1 MIKILGEQYYIDINQ
16 VQETI
21 TIPNLTTGDT
31 EQNVSIVKFELIKT
45 MIDVLMT
52 ESEEI
57 DENLGVKGINGL
69 SMPFKLAFNTLL
81 VHGILKTL

>member
-1 MIKILGEQYYIDINQ
+1 MIKVLGEQYYIDINK
-16 VQETI
+16 VQDII
-21 TIPNLTTGDT
+21 TIPNTTTGDT

-57 DENLGVKGINGL
+57 DENLGVRGSNNL
-69 SMPFKLAFNTLL
+69 TMPFKLAFNTLL
-81 VHGILKTL
+81 VHGIIKTL

>member
-1 MIKILGEQYYIDINQ
+1 MIKILGEQYYIDINK
-16 VQETI
+16 VQDAI
-21 TIPNLTTGDT
+21 TIPNSTTGDT

-57 DENLGVKGINGL
+57 DENLGVKGSNNL
-69 SMPFKLAFNTLL
+69 TMPFKLAFNTLL

>member
-1 MIKILGEQYYIDINQ
+1 MIKVLGEQYYIDINK
-16 VQETI
+16 VQDI
-21 TIPNLTTGDT
+21 ISIPNTTTGDT

-57 DENLGVKGINGL
+57 DENLGVKGINNL
-69 SMPFKLAFNTLL
+69 TMPFKLAFNTLL
-81 VHGILKTL
+81 VHGIIKTL

>member
-1 MIKILGEQYYIDINQ
+1 MIKVLGEQYYIDINK
-16 VQETI
+16 VQDII
-21 TIPNLTTGDT
+21 TIPNTTTGDT

-57 DENLGVKGINGL
+57 DENLGVKGSNNL
-69 SMPFKLAFNTLL
+69 TMPFKLAFNTLL
-81 VHGILKTL
+81 VHGIIKTL

>member
-1 MIKILGEQYYIDINQ
+1 MIKVLGEQYYIDINKIQ
-16 VQETI
+16 DII
-21 TIPNLTTGDT
+21 TIPNTTTGDT

-57 DENLGVKGINGL
+57 DENLGVRGSNNL
-69 SMPFKLAFNTLL
+69 TMPFKLAFNTLL
-81 VHGILKTL
+81 VHGIIKTL